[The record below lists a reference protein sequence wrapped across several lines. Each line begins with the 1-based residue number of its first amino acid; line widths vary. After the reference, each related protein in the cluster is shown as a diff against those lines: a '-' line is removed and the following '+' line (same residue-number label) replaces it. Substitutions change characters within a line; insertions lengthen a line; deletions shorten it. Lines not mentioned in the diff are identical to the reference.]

1 MIIQYKYLENVA
13 QKININIDNFSYILY
28 NQYTHFKEGV
38 SMICSTTK
46 ELLAEIKKYMSI
58 NDIQTKDLAINLGK
72 SQQSVSQ
79 YFKNGNPRCDSIFKI
94 CDALNVDM
102 DISFKRRNG

>member
-1 MIIQYKYLENVA
+1 MIIQYKYLENIA

-28 NQYTHFKEGV
+28 NQYIHFKEGA

-102 DISFKRRNG
+102 DISFKQRNS